1 MSFSPSV
8 SGYWHNQKNNTFPLP
23 SESSLYM
30 KTKADTL
37 MVNVYYDVP
46 VNNDIS
52 VYLMAGAGAAF
63 IRNDVSWDTNVAGQ
77 ALSAGA
83 SKNVTNLAWSAG
95 AGISWNINENI
106 SLDTGYTYTD
116 AGSAENRIVARNGIN
131 TATGYTNTDVKLH
144 LLYAG
149 IRYHF

>member
-1 MSFSPSV
+1 
-8 SGYWHNQKNNTFPLP
+8 
-23 SESSLYM
+23 
-30 KTKADTL
+30 
-37 MVNVYYDVP
+37 MVC
-46 VNNDIS
+46 
-52 VYLMAGAGAAF
+52 
-63 IRNDVSWDTNVAGQ
+63 
-77 ALSAGA
+77 
-83 SKNVTNLAWSAG
+83 G

-149 IRYHF
+149 SGIIFNPFSVSAVILQRRKYRMKYSVISRR